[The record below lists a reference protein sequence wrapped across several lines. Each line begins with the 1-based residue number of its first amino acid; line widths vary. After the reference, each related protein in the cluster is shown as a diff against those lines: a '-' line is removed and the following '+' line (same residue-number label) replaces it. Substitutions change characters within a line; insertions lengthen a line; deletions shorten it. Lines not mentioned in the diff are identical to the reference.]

1 MILCY
6 SGGREQKGTIME
18 RMTITLT
25 DDQAERVKAAVEN
38 GGYASQ
44 SEVIREALRD
54 WEMNQ
59 SFRKQALADLK
70 GEIDKGMSDVKSGRV
85 KKFDADSIIKQGN
98 RTPHKNASRVA
109 GPGATPPRS
118 SPGRR
123 GSNGRRAPGR

>member
-1 MILCY
+1 
-6 SGGREQKGTIME
+6 ME

-25 DDQAERVKAAVEN
+25 DDQAERVKAAVES

-85 KKFDADSIIKQGN
+85 KKFDADSIIRQGKRQLGARN
-98 RTPHKNASRVA
+98 SR
-109 GPGATPPRS
+109 S
-118 SPGRR
+118 E
-123 GSNGRRAPGR
+123 